1 MRGISVAVI
10 VSALVSRRHPEVRRI
25 HQRAEESR
33 AGLIENRSRANTL
46 GWDSTDAN
54 TNGLHCSCRA
64 DIPVRLSAEEPA
76 LSGACYEVTR
86 GVERARQNAARG
98 VSPG

>member
-46 GWDSTDAN
+46 GW
-54 TNGLHCSCRA
+54 GFHGRKHQR
-64 DIPVRLSAEEPA
+64 IA
-76 LSGACYEVTR
+76 LLV
-86 GVERARQNAARG
+86 
-98 VSPG
+98 